1 MNAKNS
7 RFQFLITVLVA
18 LVPLA
23 IAFMIGMKVLGEEQE
38 KNKHQDRQIE
48 EIKEGLQ
55 TWIEALENTTEHV
68 EIDFVGLR
76 DTVDRAV
83 HDYAL
88 RHPKKLGDALRVNL

>member
-23 IAFMIGMKVLGEEQE
+23 IASMIGMKVLGEEQE

-48 EIKEGLQ
+48 EIKEGYKQ
-55 TWIEALENTTEHV
+55 IER
-68 EIDFVGLR
+68 DLR
-76 DTVDRAV
+76 DQAETNGRIETKTEQIQKDIDRILQV
-83 HDYAL
+83 L
-88 RHPKKLGDALRVNL
+88 QRRN